1 MKHSWIVKTKFLH
14 LFNAPFVSL
23 TPNQPNNSYNFY
35 NIIKFRFMSHKL
47 NLKGTFIIFSG
58 TKKKIN
64 FQGTQAEFYR
74 LDKFVFVVGELY

>member
-1 MKHSWIVKTKFLH
+1 
-14 LFNAPFVSL
+14 
-23 TPNQPNNSYNFY
+23 
-35 NIIKFRFMSHKL
+35 MSHKL

-74 LDKFVFVVGELY
+74 LDEFVFVVGELY